1 MEFGKT
7 TILTVSV
14 VVSGALLIQAAFT
27 WWRLRSINNG
37 TTLKSQDVQ
46 ALRWM
51 SIVMIA
57 GSVLALLFFG
67 WLMFRAMGT
76 GGGGAEYEF

>member
-7 TILTVSV
+7 TVLAVSV

-27 WWRLRSINNG
+27 WWKLRSINNG

-46 ALRWM
+46 TLRWM
-51 SIVMIA
+51 SIIMAV

-67 WLMFRAMGT
+67 WLMFKAMGK
-76 GGGGAEYEF
+76 GGGMEYEF